1 MRQIRDQ
8 EEELRLREQKRVNQE
23 KSKIDADIRQIGLEG
38 QLVAG
43 GGKDLESAATQ
54 LVSEV
59 EGEVEDALAE
69 LRDIQAALAR
79 AKAERETNE
88 IEYVSARGGSKK
100 KVRHSRS
107 RPEFAGDADES
118 ASFLARRG
126 V

>member
-8 EEELRLREQKRVNQE
+8 EEELRLREQQRVNQE

-69 LRDIQAALAR
+69 LSDI
-79 AKAERETNE
+79 
-88 IEYVSARGGSKK
+88 
-100 KVRHSRS
+100 
-107 RPEFAGDADES
+107 
-118 ASFLARRG
+118 
-126 V
+126 